1 MKGYTTDK
9 SIRGKLQAF
18 PEYKRGSKMRLRIEM
33 QANIHNRGN
42 SKLKRGVMT
51 LHLFTDMDNQ
61 FVEMIDVFPPAR
73 VKERAEKNMVAI
85 IKVPEINPGESF
97 SPTVILRID
106 TTTRDWLIDP
116 QKMSQETI
124 SRNQGMYCSLQKYW
138 EIDDDIIQE
147 MSERM
152 AERTGD
158 DEAYARLAYD
168 IVRDSVKL
176 KTHLQERRGA
186 ARAVREKEGDCDEH
200 ADLFIAL
207 LRTVKIPARRVVGH
221 YYRGGMN
228 EPEPHAWSEVFL
240 ERRGWIPVD
249 AALGSFGKMSE
260 KYFSRIREGL
270 VSERSTLQL
279 KWSGS
284 ASEAPSV
291 EEEVKMTILANGET

>member
-1 MKGYTTDK
+1 
-9 SIRGKLQAF
+9 
-18 PEYKRGSKMRLRIEM
+18 M
-33 QANIHNRGN
+33 QANIHNRGT
-42 SKLKRGVMT
+42 SKLRRGVMT
-51 LHLFTDMDNQ
+51 WHLFTDMDNQ

-106 TTTRDWLIDP
+106 TTTRDWLID
-116 QKMSQETI
+116 SQETTQETI
-124 SRNQGMYCSLQKYW
+124 ARNRGMYCSLQKYW

-158 DEAYARLAYD
+158 DESYARLAYD

-176 KTHLQERRGA
+176 KTHLEERRGA

-200 ADLFIAL
+200 ADLLIAL

-221 YYRGGMN
+221 YYRGYGD
-228 EPEPHAWSEVFL
+228 PEPHAWSEVFL
-240 ERRGWIPVD
+240 ERKGWVPVD
-249 AALGSFGKMSE
+249 AALGSFGTMSE
-260 KYFSRIREGL
+260 NYFSRIREGL
-270 VSERSTLQL
+270 VSERSTIQL
-279 KWSGS
+279 KWSGI
-284 ASEAPSV
+284 ATEPPSV
-291 EEEVKMTILANGET
+291 EEDVKMTILTNGQT